1 MNREP
6 WTPQPRNLTARAAYL
21 VPGNPPTT
29 RPEDA
34 VANCY
39 PGLEL
44 DVRNLDRRFFPG
56 LVFEFVARDDT
67 GDPYIEPTRYGARL
81 SYVDQYTDPDIS
93 NCPGLSDK
101 LSNNASVL
109 GSGEWYIEWIEQEG
123 RRLSMLEDRG
133 GQTLPMDGLFVWR
146 LIRGLK
152 PEAAVTLCLHQRNA
166 QSTDVIFDGIRRNFT
181 DPVTGVISLAYQP
194 GEMLQS
200 LCSPWQHDFRDCYC
214 HYWAS
219 NHPDIVFGEL
229 LPGEANLPDGQPAD
243 PLQATTRLDWLRA
256 ERSPAMAAWAQDSFV
271 LNRPFQYDAFQINAA
286 WLNLNIVINNVEIG
300 DDYAPA
306 SQEEAEPY
314 KDPAELAEA
323 LRNAL
328 APLEMALAFEYLYA
342 RSSLLTEEEV
352 RSRPGEQAA
361 KDRAADCVIYARHFV
376 LLTAASEMQH
386 LRWANELL
394 WRLYQEKLVPGD
406 YDPVLTPARDIP
418 RPPSKDRTPRRF
430 EMRRLEPQTLQDF
443 IDVEAPSGVIDGAYA
458 KVIATLRNDKKYPIQ
473 MQQLADRIANDG
485 MEHER
490 HFLDMRAVLGR
501 LPGEASYLRALNRAD
516 PWDSSVATA
525 MAHFRNVKNE
535 LDTAFRSGARRD
547 LPAMGKSLN
556 AARDLMDKLL
566 AETDALALQGVGFP
580 YDAP

>member
-21 VPGNPPTT
+21 VPGNPAIT

-93 NCPGLSDK
+93 DCPGLSDE
-101 LSNNASVL
+101 LSNNAGSL
-109 GSGEWYIEWIEQEG
+109 GAGEWYIEWIEQEG
-123 RRLSMLEDRG
+123 RRLSMLEDRSG
-133 GQTLPMDGLFVWR
+133 ETLPMDGLFVWR
-146 LIRGLK
+146 LIRCLEPK
-152 PEAAVTLCLHQRNA
+152 AAVTLCLHQRDA
-166 QSTDVIFDGIRRNFT
+166 QSANVIFHGIRRNFT

-229 LPGEANLPDGQPAD
+229 LPGEAKLPDGQPAD

-256 ERSPAMAAWAQDSFV
+256 ERSPAMAGWARDSFV

-286 WLNLNIVINNVEIG
+286 WHKLNIVINNVEIG
-300 DDYAPA
+300 DDYTPPG
-306 SQEEAEPY
+306 QEAAEPF
-314 KDPAELAEA
+314 KDPVELAEA
-323 LRNAL
+323 LCKHL

-342 RSSLLTEEEV
+342 RSSLLTEEEA
-352 RSRPGEQAA
+352 RSGPGDQAA
-361 KDRAADCVIYARHFV
+361 KDRAAVCLIYARHFV

-394 WRLYQEKLVPGD
+394 WRLYQEKLVPGN
-406 YDPVLTPARDIP
+406 YVPVLTAARDIP
-418 RPPSKDRTPRRF
+418 QPAKKVRRPL

-443 IDVEAPSGVIDGAYA
+443 IDIERPSGAIDGAYA
-458 KVIATLRNDKKYPIQ
+458 RVIATLRSDMRYPIQ
-473 MQQLADRIANDG
+473 MQQLAERIANDG
-485 MEHER
+485 MGHER
-490 HFLDMRAVLGR
+490 HFLDMRAVLR
-501 LPGEASYLRALNRAD
+501 RMPGKSSYLRELKRAD
-516 PWDSSVATA
+516 PGDPAIATA
-525 MAHFRNVKNE
+525 MRHFRNIKSE
-535 LDTAFRSGARRD
+535 LDTAFRSGADRD

-566 AETDALALQGVGFP
+566 AETDRLALTGVGFP